1 MEGDASPTKFTKNGA
16 NISLQAVKYIA
27 ILDRSNLGFFE
38 LETIAS
44 KECKEQNSEDRG
56 RQGSRD
62 TRHLVR
68 LNFVR
73 ARGAGWWRAESQQL
87 A

>member
-16 NISLQAVKYIA
+16 NISLQAVKYVA

-44 KECKEQNSEDRG
+44 KECKE
-56 RQGSRD
+56 
-62 TRHLVR
+62 
-68 LNFVR
+68 
-73 ARGAGWWRAESQQL
+73 
-87 A
+87 